1 MSNTA
6 LRMIEMLRMIPREP
20 RKVST
25 TDLRAKLSD
34 KGYDT
39 TPRTIQR
46 DLLTLSESFPLV
58 CDDRSHPYGWSW
70 AKHASAQSLPG
81 MDTATALTFTL
92 TEQFL
97 SEMLPKGVLK
107 LMEPHFVQAHQI
119 LKATGNG
126 MLSWRNKVRA
136 LPRYQPLIQPKV
148 KSDVVAVLYDALF
161 RKQRVAVHYNPRNGE
176 PRDYELNPQ
185 GLAFRD
191 AVIYLVA
198 SQKEYDNVVMF
209 ALHRFTKATL
219 LDTAS
224 RTPPGFDFDIWV
236 TKGGYDALDN
246 LKPLRLVVR
255 LKSDIA
261 EHLTETP
268 LSTDQKIENDGDAWV
283 KLSATVMNTQQ
294 LRWWLR
300 GFGEG
305 IEVMEPISLRKE
317 LYKSVCTTYEMY
329 NAKPVV

>member
-20 RKVST
+20 RKIST
-25 TDLRAKLSD
+25 TDLREKLSD
-34 KGYDT
+34 EGYDT

-70 AKHASAQSLPG
+70 ARHASAQSLPG

-92 TEQFL
+92 TEQYL
-97 SEMLPKGVLK
+97 TEMLPKGVLK
-107 LMEPHFVQAHQI
+107 LMEPHFGQAHQV
-119 LKATGNG
+119 LKTTGNG
-126 MLSWRNKVRA
+126 MLAWRNKVRV
-136 LPRYQPLIQPKV
+136 LPRYQPLMQPKV
-148 KSDVVAVLYDALF
+148 KPDVVAVIYDALF

-209 ALHRFTKATL
+209 ALHRFTKA
-219 LDTAS
+219 
-224 RTPPGFDFDIWV
+224 
-236 TKGGYDALDN
+236 AL
-246 LKPLRLVVR
+246 
-255 LKSDIA
+255 
-261 EHLTETP
+261 
-268 LSTDQKIENDGDAWV
+268 
-283 KLSATVMNTQQ
+283 
-294 LRWWLR
+294 
-300 GFGEG
+300 
-305 IEVMEPISLRKE
+305 
-317 LYKSVCTTYEMY
+317 
-329 NAKPVV
+329 